1 MDFCDRFS
9 RHFIGQGYNSTA
21 HARHYLSGLT
31 GTQRRKNIETIEND
45 VKGSDYQG
53 MEQFISSS
61 PWNHR
66 DLLDDIARGADEQ
79 FGHSEEASLN
89 FDESSFLKKG
99 KASVGVQRQ
108 WSGRA
113 GKVENCQVGVF
124 ASLARDERY
133 ALIDFELFLPED
145 WAADSVRCDKAK
157 IPKEKRT
164 YKAKW
169 ELALEMAR
177 RARKNGVRFGWIGA
191 DSLYGHNN
199 QFLNAL
205 EDDGEK
211 FVADVRKDYKIWTS
225 KPAVAIPAKA
235 PGQKGKTPTR
245 LKLDKTKNRARYLRV
260 DEFVSE
266 HFEKQHQVLTY
277 RQGSKGKLCA
287 RVLVKTV
294 WVWEGRWKGGPR
306 KRRLIIRQD
315 ESGDFKYSLTNLP
328 DPRDWRRDLYRQ
340 NQRFWIE
347 HAFHEAKSQTG
358 MAQYQVRVWRGW
370 HHHMALVCLA
380 TLFMDETKARHRE
393 SVPLLSYR
401 DITELLDYY
410 LPRRNRDEAEVHAQI
425 RKRHAARQRDL
436 DRRRNKL
443 TGIPPDINLTK

>member
-1 MDFCDRFS
+1 MDFCNRYS
-9 RHFIGQGYNSTA
+9 RHFVGQGYNSTTNA
-21 HARHYLSGLT
+21 HHYLSGLT

-45 VKGSDYQG
+45 VKGSDYQS

-61 PWNHR
+61 PWDHR
-66 DLLDDIARGADEQ
+66 ALLDDIARGADEQ
-79 FGHSEEASLN
+79 FGHPEEASLN

-124 ASLARDERY
+124 ASLGRDERY
-133 ALIDFELFLPED
+133 ALIDFELFLPEE
-145 WAADSVRCDKAK
+145 WAADQERCDKAK
-157 IPKEKRT
+157 IPEEKRT

-211 FVADVRKDYKIWTS
+211 FVADIRKDYKIWTS
-225 KPAVAIPAKA
+225 KPAVEIPTKA

-245 LKLDKTKNRARYLRV
+245 LKLNKEKNRARLLRV
-260 DEFVSE
+260 DKFTQE
-266 HFEKQHQVLTY
+266 HFDKQHQVLSY

-306 KRRLIIRQD
+306 KRRIIIRRD

-328 DPRDWRRDLYRQ
+328 DPKDWQQDLYRQ
-340 NQRFWIE
+340 NQRF
-347 HAFHEAKSQTG
+347 
-358 MAQYQVRVWRGW
+358 
-370 HHHMALVCLA
+370 
-380 TLFMDETKARHRE
+380 
-393 SVPLLSYR
+393 
-401 DITELLDYY
+401 
-410 LPRRNRDEAEVHAQI
+410 
-425 RKRHAARQRDL
+425 
-436 DRRRNKL
+436 
-443 TGIPPDINLTK
+443 